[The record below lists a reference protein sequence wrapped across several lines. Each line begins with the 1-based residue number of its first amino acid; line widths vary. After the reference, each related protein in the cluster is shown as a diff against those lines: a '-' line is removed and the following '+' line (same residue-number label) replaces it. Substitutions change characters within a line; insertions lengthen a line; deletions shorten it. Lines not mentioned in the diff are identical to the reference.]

1 MNLSPPRSSKGCN
14 LPSTA
19 HIAAHQHALIFD
31 MDGTLVDNMAYHG
44 KSWLAFFAR
53 RQQEIDAEAFF
64 AATAG
69 RQNHEIFRSY
79 VTSASGDELS
89 DTELAQL
96 ADEKEGLYRQL
107 YAPHRQAVH
116 GLLPLLAQAK
126 SLNCA
131 LAVGTAAPPENIAFI
146 LDALDLRQH
155 FASIVGGRDVARGK
169 PEPDIFLLA
178 AQRCAV
184 APEHCIVFEDAPLGV
199 EAARRAGMRC
209 VALCT
214 TYAAEKFASFDNV
227 IACVK
232 DFSAIDLAQLLHKQ

>member
-1 MNLSPPRSSKGCN
+1 MATLMNSSPLHSSKGCN
-14 LPSTA
+14 LPQLHTA
-19 HIAAHQHALIFD
+19 AHALIFD

-69 RQNHEIFRSY
+69 RQNHEIFRRY
-79 VTSASGDELS
+79 IAADLS
-89 DTELAQL
+89 DAELAQL
-96 ADEKEGLYRQL
+96 ADEKEGLYREL
-107 YAPHRQAVH
+107 YAPHRQVVD

-126 SLNCA
+126 ALNCA
-131 LAVGTAAPPENIAFI
+131 LAVGTAAPPENIAYI

-155 FASIVGGRDVARGK
+155 FACVVGGRDVAHGK

-178 AQRCAV
+178 AERCAV
-184 APEHCIVFEDAPLGV
+184 APENCIVFEDAPLGV

-214 TYAAEKFASFDNV
+214 TYAAEKFAPFENV

-232 DFSAIDLAQLLHKQ
+232 DFSAIQLAQLLHKQ